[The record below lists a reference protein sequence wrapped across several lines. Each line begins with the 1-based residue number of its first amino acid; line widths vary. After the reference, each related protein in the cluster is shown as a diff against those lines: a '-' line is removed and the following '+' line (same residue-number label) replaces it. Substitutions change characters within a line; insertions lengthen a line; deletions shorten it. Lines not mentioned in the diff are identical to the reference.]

1 MSSADEKHRKRE
13 REKARALRKSCWWQQ
28 KLEEGLCHYC
38 GASFE
43 KGLLT
48 MDHIVPVARGG
59 KSVKGNG
66 WSVARA
72 ATRTRRQDARG
83 ASSLSSSRVGTESPK
98 ETKWKAA

>member
-13 REKARALRKSCWWQQ
+13 REKARALRKSRWWQQ
-28 KLEEGLCHYC
+28 KLEECLCHYC

-59 KSVKGNG
+59 KSVKGNVVVCCK
-66 WSVARA
+66 SCNTDKA
-72 ATRTRRQDARG
+72 ATTPEELILEQLARG
-83 ASSLSSSRVGTESPK
+83 D
-98 ETKWKAA
+98 